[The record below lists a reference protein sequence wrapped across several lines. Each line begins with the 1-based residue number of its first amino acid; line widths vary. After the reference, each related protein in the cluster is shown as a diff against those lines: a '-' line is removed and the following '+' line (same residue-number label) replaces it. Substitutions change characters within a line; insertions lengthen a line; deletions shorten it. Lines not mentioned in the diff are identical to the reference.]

1 MISMTG
7 HLDVVVPPTIIDE
20 ESSPSTVSVREKHN
34 ASLICKATGVPYPNI
49 TWRREDGKP
58 IYRDVQ
64 RSNGVRLDKGVFQGE
79 YLDLQVLTDTD

>member
-1 MISMTG
+1 MLAPPWS
-7 HLDVVVPPTIIDE
+7 VPLPQ
-20 ESSPSTVSVREKHN
+20 
-34 ASLICKATGVPYPNI
+34 GVPQPNI

-79 YLDLQVLTDTD
+79 YLDLQVLADTD